1 VVSAWLVAGITTPL
15 PNAVATQAARTAKRR
30 LPLIP
35 LTGTT
40 LGQEQAS
47 HIAHIRYLRP
57 GCQTDPVAERVVK
70 GDGVIEWRDDDGRLH
85 RQGGPA
91 RVSPSGREEWFR
103 HGNLHRAD
111 GPAVVH
117 ANGSEKWYRDG
128 RRHREGAPACVY
140 VNGTEKW
147 YRDGKRHRD
156 DGPAAIYPDGRR
168 IWFVNG
174 VKVREERVAPSTS

>member
-1 VVSAWLVAGITTPL
+1 VVSAWLVAGMTTPL
-15 PNAVATQAARTAKRR
+15 ADAAARHAARTEKRR
-30 LPLIP
+30 LARMP
-35 LTGTT
+35 LTARLYGK
-40 LGQEQAS
+40 GQTA
-47 HIAHIRYLRP
+47 HIARVRD
-57 GCQTDPVAERVVK
+57 CETDPVAERVVK
-70 GDGVIEWRDDDGRLH
+70 GDGVIEWRDDEGRLH
-85 RQGGPA
+85 HQGGAA
-91 RVSPSGREEWFR
+91 RVFPSGREEWFR
-103 HGNLHRAD
+103 HGKLHRAG

-128 RRHREGAPACVY
+128 RRHREGAPACIY

-174 VKVREERVAPSTS
+174 VKVREDRVPPSTS

>member
-1 VVSAWLVAGITTPL
+1 MTAPL
-15 PNAVATQAARTAKRR
+15 ANAAPTHAAKTEMRR
-30 LPLIP
+30 LPRVP
-35 LTGTT
+35 LTATT
-40 LGQEQAS
+40 LGERRRA
-47 HIAHIRYLRP
+47 
-57 GCQTDPVAERVVK
+57 GWQTGAMAERVVK
-70 GDGVIEWRDDDGRLH
+70 GDGVTEWRDDDRRLH

-91 RVSPSGREEWFR
+91 RVFPSGREEWFR
-103 HGNLHRAD
+103 HGKLHRTG

-147 YRDGKRHRD
+147 YRNGKRHRD
-156 DGPAAIYPDGRR
+156 GGPAAIYPDGRR
-168 IWFVNG
+168 IWFVDG